1 MDDTTDEPVLTVS
14 ISEVDLTRWRQ
25 GGEADRRALADEVRV
40 ICHHIGFFHLVG
52 HGLSPALLAEHA
64 GFRARFF
71 ALPEETKRR
80 IDKVGSPHFRG
91 WEPVG
96 AELTGGRPDQREQL
110 DLAVENPVR
119 GLRADPPYLR
129 LDGPNQ
135 WLPDEVLPGFRDHL
149 ACLFAALSA
158 LADELLGV
166 LSVGLGLAED
176 HLERLFGD
184 RPLSLVKL
192 ISYPPTPQ
200 GEAGVNAHHD
210 AGFLTLV
217 LQDDEGGLQAEA
229 PDGTWVDV
237 PPRTDAFVVN
247 LGEMLQEMSGNYYV
261 ATTHRVITGVARFS
275 SAWFHGPALET
286 ELTPLPLAPELAAAV
301 AASPRHAGAG
311 FMARREELESGV
323 AGIASSAGAG
333 VYGQQLWN
341 YYRRSY
347 PNIMRRHHPDC
358 A

>member
-1 MDDTTDEPVLTVS
+1 MSSVTTS
-14 ISEVDLTRWRQ
+14 IPEVDLSLWRA
-25 GGEADRRALADEVRV
+25 GTGAERRALADEVRQV
-40 ICHHIGFFHLVG
+40 CHHIGFFHLVG
-52 HGLSPALLAEHA
+52 HGISPALLVEHA
-64 GFRARFF
+64 GYRARFF

-80 IDKVGSPHFRG
+80 IDKARSPHFRG

-119 GLRADPPYLR
+119 GLRADPPFLR

-135 WLPDEVLPGFRDHL
+135 WLPEELIPGFQDHL
-149 ACLFAALSA
+149 GRFFAALSA

-166 LSVGLGLAED
+166 LSVGLGLPEN
-176 HLERLFGD
+176 HLARLFGD

-192 ISYPPTPQ
+192 ISYPPTPD

-210 AGFLTLV
+210 AGFLTLL
-217 LQDDEGGLQAEA
+217 LQDDVGGLQVEA
-229 PDGTWVDV
+229 PDGAWVDV
-237 PPRTDAFVVN
+237 PPRADAFVVN

-261 ATTHRVITGVARFS
+261 ATTHRVITGAARFS

-286 ELTPLPLAPELAAAV
+286 ELVPLPLAAGLAAAV

-311 FMARREELESGV
+311 FMARHEELESGLD
-323 AGIASSAGAG
+323 GIASRRGAG

-347 PNIMRRHHPDC
+347 PENMRRHHPDC